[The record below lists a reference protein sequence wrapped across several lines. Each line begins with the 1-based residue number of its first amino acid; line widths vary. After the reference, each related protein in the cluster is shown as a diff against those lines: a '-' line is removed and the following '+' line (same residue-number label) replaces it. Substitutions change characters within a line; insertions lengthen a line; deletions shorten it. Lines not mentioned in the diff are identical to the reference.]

1 MVRVENFESLFLLQK
16 RNVSEA
22 SLVVARAFQDDL
34 IDSYFFPDPEERKK
48 KLPYF
53 YKYRLDQAVR
63 YGTVYATSSNLEG
76 IAAWLPCDLKEIA
89 MWKMML
95 TGGFK
100 LFRKMGNEVTSRMM
114 AVKDFVDSKT
124 KKNAG
129 DKYLHLE
136 MLAVEP
142 KFQGMGYA
150 KKLLEPMF
158 NRLDSENLPC
168 FLETSTEKNVS
179 LYQYFGFEVVEE
191 STIPETEVPFWD
203 MLRKPFSH

>member
-1 MVRVENFESLFLLQK
+1 MRVDNFETLFLLQK
-16 RNVSEA
+16 RNVREA

-48 KLPYF
+48 KLPPF
-53 YKYRLDQAVR
+53 YEYRIGQAVR
-63 YGTVYATSSNLEG
+63 YGTVYATSPNLEG
-76 IAAWLPCDLKEIA
+76 IAAWLPSDLSEIP

-100 LFRKMGNEVTSRMM
+100 LFRKMGSQVTSKMM
-114 AVKDFVDSKT
+114 TVRDFVESKT
-124 KKNAG
+124 IKNAG

-142 KFQGMGYA
+142 KLQGMGYA
-150 KKLLEPMF
+150 KKLLDPMF

-168 FLETSTEKNVS
+168 FLETSTEKNVA

-191 STIPETEVPFWD
+191 STIPGTDVPFWD
-203 MLRKPFSH
+203 MLRQPSMS